1 LIAGDQPLSSEK
13 RRDGSRQAISVRSG
27 IIILAVVTVQLDR
40 DSKETVM
47 PSKDHVEKSCDSQL
61 LPEGDPTSEWG
72 LDHLGVYAQLQY
84 RQIMDGEK
92 SLTATYRR
100 LGCALV
106 HTKKIFKHGCWGQHL
121 KLLGI
126 DRTRDSKAMAIYR
139 TFPKEEHVVGLRVDE
154 AMIAE
159 SAGRLGNRLKNLAR
173 TLPQR
178 RMPRCCESR
187 SATSP
192 AEQGRWSTAPHM
204 PNRKTQCV

>member
-1 LIAGDQPLSSEK
+1 
-13 RRDGSRQAISVRSG
+13 
-27 IIILAVVTVQLDR
+27 
-40 DSKETVM
+40 M

-61 LPEGDPTSEWG
+61 LPAGDPTSEWG

-126 DRTRDSKAMAIYR
+126 DRTRAFEGHGDLPDVSER
-139 TFPKEEHVVGLRVDE
+139 GRCGG
-154 AMIAE
+154 IAC
-159 SAGRLGNRLKNLAR
+159 G
-173 TLPQR
+173 
-178 RMPRCCESR
+178 
-187 SATSP
+187 
-192 AEQGRWSTAPHM
+192 
-204 PNRKTQCV
+204 